1 VDNPFSNLTDED
13 LMELYQN
20 GDALAFETIYY
31 RHKDKIYTYLQKRL
45 TNKEQIDDLFQSIL
59 VKFHKSRHL
68 YEKKYLLL
76 KWLYTI
82 CRSELL
88 DFAKKRKVQLVELN
102 DKHIGIST
110 EEEDRQIDIDCESTL
125 SEKEKNAIKLRYY
138 SDQDFN
144 EISKVLNTSESNT
157 RKIISRGLKKLR
169 LKYMGDSK

>member
-1 VDNPFSNLTDED
+1 MDNPFSNLTDED

>member
-1 VDNPFSNLTDED
+1 MDNPFSNLADED